1 MCSTY
6 NTELGGWKSSIE
18 DAERDPRGALT
29 RYLEFVNRCRGGMR
43 DSGYEYCGMHDFL
56 LRHGKF
62 YEPSD
67 LAEGMWT
74 GASRRCYGNAII
86 LGVKENLRYVEG
98 IAISGVH
105 PIPIDHAWNTGHDSK
120 LAIDCTWE
128 PLGRA
133 YFGVEFSVERADDAT
148 WNGDATVLND
158 YHRRHPLF
166 REPWKGEDWLKV
178 WPRSPR
184 IALINRNKHAM
195 KPLSDADRCAER
207 LRDLLKQSDA
217 FRVVAVIDGTE
228 ADLEQVRRLLTLKEN
243 ARLQLR
249 CK

>member
-29 RYLEFVNRCRGGMR
+29 RYLEFFNRCRGGMR

-148 WNGDATVLND
+148 WNGDA
-158 YHRRHPLF
+158 
-166 REPWKGEDWLKV
+166 
-178 WPRSPR
+178 
-184 IALINRNKHAM
+184 
-195 KPLSDADRCAER
+195 
-207 LRDLLKQSDA
+207 
-217 FRVVAVIDGTE
+217 
-228 ADLEQVRRLLTLKEN
+228 
-243 ARLQLR
+243 
-249 CK
+249 

>member
-1 MCSTY
+1 MCSAY
-6 NTELGGWKSSIE
+6 NTELGKWRSSFE
-18 DAERDPRGALT
+18 DVQRDPRGALT
-29 RYLEFVNRCRGGMR
+29 KYLEFVRGVQHKNG
-43 DSGYEYCGMHDFL
+43 SGHEYCGMHDFL

-62 YEPSD
+62 YEPSH

-74 GASRRCYGNAII
+74 GAPRCCYGNAII

-105 PIPIDHAWNTGHDSK
+105 PMPIEHAWNTRHG

-128 PLGRA
+128 PVGLA
-133 YFGVEFSVERADDAT
+133 YFGVEFSVGRADDAT
-148 WNGDATVLND
+148 WNGDGSVLND
-158 YHRRHPLF
+158 YHRHHPLF
-166 REPWKGEDWLKV
+166 RKPWKGEDWLKV

-184 IALINRNKHAM
+184 IAHIKRNKHLM
-195 KPLSDADRCAER
+195 QPLGDAERVTER
-207 LRDLLKQSDA
+207 LRYLLAGTQGLI
-217 FRVVAVIDGTE
+217 VADIDGTE
-228 ADLEQVRRLLTLKEN
+228 EDVRQVRRRLTLKEN